1 MFNKFITVT
10 LISVAF
16 LATSCASHPAVESST
31 NTKSSTNESLSM
43 IQPLVTLYDYDVMN
57 SQSHQPMSV
66 SALAKEL
73 KDVDVVFMGEFH
85 SHQAAHKLQLDLLQ
99 ALYQQNPNLILSMEQ
114 FTRDAQPILDGY
126 LSGKYGERTL
136 IDEAKAWDHYKG
148 SYRATVEFAREHHI
162 PVIAANAPSMFVRCV
177 GKKGVEVLATL
188 PEEKKAWSARALDLD
203 NEHYKAKF
211 MSFMKG
217 AGMSHGQSPEVAKK
231 RMMNTYAA
239 QLLRDTTMAESI
251 AAAMKKYPERKVIH
265 LNGSFHSDAHLG
277 TVAVLETML
286 PELNVSV
293 MSPVMVEDANKPV
306 ASENDYTQGD
316 YIYLLKELPP
326 RFLDEE
332 KEAASIRKL
341 IGDRMKKKCE
351 L

>member
-1 MFNKFITVT
+1 MHNKILASLNLTLALAVILFI
-10 LISVAF
+10 SGCVA
-16 LATSCASHPAVESST
+16 HPALTESSQQT
-31 NTKSSTNESLSM
+31 TQISN
-43 IQPLVTLYDYDVMN
+43 QPLTNLYDYDVID
-57 SQSHQPMSV
+57 SKTHQQINV
-66 SALAKEL
+66 QTLAEQL
-73 KDVDVVFMGEFH
+73 KDVDVIFMGEFH

-99 ALYQQNPNLILSMEQ
+99 ALYNQNPKLILSMEQ

-126 LSGKYGERTL
+126 LAGKYGERTL

-148 SYRATVEFAREHHI
+148 SYRATVEFAREHQI
-162 PVIAANAPSMFVRCV
+162 PVIAANAPAMFVRCV
-177 GKKGVEVLATL
+177 GKKGVVVLSNL
-188 PEEKKAWSARALDLD
+188 PEEKKSWSARELDLE
-203 NEHYKAKF
+203 NELYKAKF

-251 AAAMKKYPERKVIH
+251 ADAIKKYPNRQVIH

-277 TVAVLETML
+277 TTAVLETMQPDL
-286 PELNVSV
+286 KIKV
-293 MSPVMVEDANKPV
+293 MSPVMVEDAAMPM
-306 ASENDYTQGD
+306 AAEDDYTQGD